1 MTDAAAVALGLSK
14 AGIAHDEDYPDA
26 GRVQGRV
33 LELA

>member
-1 MTDAAAVALGLSK
+1 MTDAAAIALGLSE

-26 GRVQGRV
+26 GRIQGRV